1 MSDMVTIEELQE
13 QLCQVS
19 AERDRLRQDLADML
33 PEADATAWALTEMN
47 IALKRAQV
55 AEGQLAALKRGLL
68 VSDEVLRRAK
78 VQVPGE
84 GAPVAIEVAP
94 QPLIPTAAGRT
105 VQGSSME
112 DILGYPKEGR

>member
-33 PEADATAWALTEMN
+33 PQADATAWALTEMN
-47 IALKRAQV
+47 IALKRAQA

-68 VSDEVLRRAK
+68 VSDEVLARAEA
-78 VQVPGE
+78 VDI
-84 GAPVAIEVAP
+84 APTPIVAER
-94 QPLIPTAAGRT
+94 AGRT
-105 VQGSSME
+105 VQGSSLE
-112 DILGYPKEGR
+112 DLLGYPKEGR